1 MHDRVEAAPSEIFD
15 AACFQ
20 DSGQLSIVENREVSL
35 RWGDCAQPHNLSNHN
50 YTSVDSQPPS
60 YFPRVSKPLA
70 VVIFS
75 ILAAKQLINVLD
87 GREGKKRNC
96 RKKSKGQQMYKVD
109 LQPEEK
115 NEGKYDRN

>member
-1 MHDRVEAAPSEIFD
+1 MWLAFRAVDSLASSRIPVEKSP
-15 AACFQ
+15 
-20 DSGQLSIVENREVSL
+20 
-35 RWGDCAQPHNLSNHN
+35 WGCAQSPHSKNLSNHN

-60 YFPRVSKPLA
+60 YFPRVSEMLA

-96 RKKSKGQQMYKVD
+96 RKKSKEQQMYKVN

-115 NEGKYDRN
+115 NECKYDRN